1 MTRPLLL
8 LVDDAPDMGV
18 VVTALGRRAGCEV
31 ACRPDLAAAWQF
43 LQERRPDLVLLDVN
57 LPGASGLE
65 LCKKVR
71 ATPALARL
79 PVALFTHWGLPGDIA
94 AGLEAGADYLFSKE
108 LVGRPA
114 DWQRRLAEILDYSHG
129 HPSSHL
135 LGWGKGVTFPDS
147 TPGWA
152 ALVNQALRH
161 PAVRQVA
168 PEVMRVVLRRALQ
181 RAFTPGPSATELEA
195 WVMPGGATLSVGR
208 VPRDPPRGA
217 VAGLFAALA
226 EQVWCL
232 LGAEATA
239 PFREALSPRTFVR
252 GPNEV

>member
-8 LVDDAPDMGV
+8 LVDDAPELGV
-18 VVTALGRRAGCEV
+18 VVTSLGRRAGCDV
-31 ACRPDLAAAWQF
+31 ACCPDVVAGWQF

-57 LPGASGLE
+57 LPGVSGLE

-71 ATPALARL
+71 ATPDLARL

-114 DWQRRLAEILDYSHG
+114 DWQRRLAEILNHSHSQ
-129 HPSSHL
+129 PQIRL
-135 LGWGKGVTFPDS
+135 LGWSKDVTFPET
-147 TPGWA
+147 TPDWA
-152 ALVNQALRH
+152 ARVNQALRH
-161 PAVRQVA
+161 PALRKVA

-181 RAFTPGPSATELEA
+181 RAFAPGLSAAEPEGWMTPGE
-195 WVMPGGATLSVGR
+195 ATLALDR
-208 VPRDPPRGA
+208 APRDLPREA

-232 LGAEATA
+232 LGDEATA
-239 PFREALSPRTFVR
+239 PFLEALPPRASAR
-252 GPNEV
+252 GPKEV